1 MPNVLFAG
9 YKVPH
14 PLHPYFLLK
23 IQTDGSVTPA
33 AVLEKACTDLIG
45 KLATLESK
53 FKREFT
59 MIAVEGGVQEDA
71 YGVPT
76 TGGQWEAG
84 GAYVDLG

>member
-23 IQTDGSVTPA
+23 IQTDGTITPA

-45 KLATLESK
+45 MVATLESK

-59 MIAVEGGVQEDA
+59 MNNVGDGVQEDA
-71 YGVPT
+71 YGVPMSSS
-76 TGGQWEAG
+76 QWEG
-84 GAYVDLG
+84 GGTYVDI

>member
-23 IQTDGSVTPA
+23 IQTDGTITPA

-45 KLATLESK
+45 MVATLESK

-59 MIAVEGGVQEDA
+59 LNNVQDGVPEDA
-71 YGVPT
+71 YGVPMST
-76 TGGQWEAG
+76 GQWEG
-84 GAYVDLG
+84 GGTYVDI